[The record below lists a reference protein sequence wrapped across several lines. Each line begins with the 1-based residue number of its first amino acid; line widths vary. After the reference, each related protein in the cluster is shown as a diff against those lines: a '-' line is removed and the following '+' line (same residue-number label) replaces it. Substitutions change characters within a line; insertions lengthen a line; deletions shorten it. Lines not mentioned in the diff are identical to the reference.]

1 MSLSQGDFFDNPSE
15 SANNKQ
21 KPKGDFA
28 MDFYKRACELM
39 DETVSHRRFFHENAE
54 TGLQMPMA
62 REYIK
67 KNLLSLGIAPQDC
80 GHGISALI
88 GNGEKTI
95 LLRADMDALPT
106 SEESGVPFECKNGN
120 AHTCGHDLHA
130 AMLLTAAKI
139 LKECEDSLCGSV
151 KLMFQPAEETLEGC
165 ADMVSSG
172 ILQNPEVSAALA
184 FHITSGRIPIG
195 TVMYNSTDA
204 MMNSAD
210 VFRIEVMGRGGHGA
224 YPNLTVDPIYI
235 ATMIYSA
242 LTTLPIK
249 ESDPSR
255 SCIISIGRLCGG
267 ETANVIPDT
276 AVIEGSLRT
285 DYSETRNRIIKRI
298 GVIAESIA
306 KAHNA
311 KAKLTF
317 LSQIPPLMC
326 DKELTEEMLEYIKD
340 LSFGNINTISGMKA
354 GASEDFAIIAQS
366 VPSTMLYFSAGFMDE
381 RGDFAQH
388 NPKVLFNE
396 EALPLGAASYAACAY
411 NWLKNNAEKQ

>member
-1 MSLSQGDFFDNPSE
+1 MRLSQGDFFDILAE

-28 MDFYKRACELM
+28 MDFYKRACELV

-54 TGLQMPMA
+54 IGLQMPIA

-67 KNLLSLGIAPQDC
+67 KNLLSLGITPQDC
-80 GHGISALI
+80 GHGVSALI
-88 GNGEKTI
+88 GSGATAM

-106 SEESGVPFECKNGN
+106 KEESGEPFASKNGN
-120 AHTCGHDLHA
+120 AHTCGHDFHA

-139 LKECEDSLCGSV
+139 LKECEDSLVGCV

-165 ADMVSSG
+165 ADMTSSG
-172 ILQNPEVSAALA
+172 ILQNPSVLAALA
-184 FHITSGRIPIG
+184 LHITSGRIPIG
-195 TVMYNSTDA
+195 TVMYNSLST

-210 VFRIEVMGRGGHGA
+210 VFKIVVKGRGGHGA
-224 YPNLTVDPIYI
+224 YPNLSVDPIYI
-235 ATMIYSA
+235 ATRIYSA
-242 LTTLPIK
+242 LTMLPAK
-249 ESDPSR
+249 ESDPSK

-267 ETANVIPDT
+267 KTANVIPDT

-285 DYSETRNRIIKRI
+285 DNPKTRSRLVKRI
-298 GVIAESIA
+298 AELADSIA
-306 KAHNA
+306 KANNGEA
-311 KAKLTF
+311 SLTF
-317 LSQIPPLMC
+317 SSQIPPLIC
-326 DKELTEEMLEYIKD
+326 DKELTDEMVGYIKD
-340 LSFGNINTISGMKA
+340 LNFSDINLISGMKA

-366 VPSTMLYFSAGFMDE
+366 VPSAMLYLSAGFMDE

-388 NPKVLFNE
+388 NPKVRFNE
-396 EALPLGAASYAACAY
+396 AVLPLGAASYAACAL